1 MNQITSQ
8 LSQYGSVIREG
19 NRFVVK
25 QQVPVQIQER
35 IVEVEKPVYYEKPVY
50 VENRE
55 EIDALRQRILQ
66 LERINQDYYL
76 EVTQLRNKQPQIVTE
91 EKLTYVEDVTKIRE
105 MEGKISRLLF
115 EIEGLNRV
123 IVDQKEE
130 VELYKK
136 KWGDVDIQLRQQA
149 DITNTYQREIDILRG
164 KLGEI
169 HDVHTDEKENLKRS
183 SRYHEE
189 NSLNFRKQNE
199 DLTLNLQ

>member
-115 EIEGLNRV
+115 EIEGLNRYN
-123 IVDQKEE
+123 Q
-130 VELYKK
+130 
-136 KWGDVDIQLRQQA
+136 
-149 DITNTYQREIDILRG
+149 
-164 KLGEI
+164 
-169 HDVHTDEKENLKRS
+169 
-183 SRYHEE
+183 
-189 NSLNFRKQNE
+189 
-199 DLTLNLQ
+199 